1 LDTEPAMMTS
11 SPYCQFTGV
20 ETLCFATYVIGLGNN
35 GEKIQFNSS
44 YKLKAQGEKLI
55 TEVTNGDI
63 TVPQ

>member
-1 LDTEPAMMTS
+1 
-11 SPYCQFTGV
+11 
-20 ETLCFATYVIGLGNN
+20 LCFTTYAIGLGNN

>member
-11 SPYCQFTGV
+11 SPHCQFTGV
-20 ETLCFATYVIGLGNN
+20 ETLCFTTYAIGLGNN